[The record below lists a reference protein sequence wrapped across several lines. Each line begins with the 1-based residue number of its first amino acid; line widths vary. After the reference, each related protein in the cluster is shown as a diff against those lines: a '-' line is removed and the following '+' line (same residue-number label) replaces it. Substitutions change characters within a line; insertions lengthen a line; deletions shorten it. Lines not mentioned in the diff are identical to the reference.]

1 MLNTARF
8 LPVYRLATI
17 IPSIKFA
24 QKNRCKTG
32 ERFISVPTRGQVRLH
47 LYSVH
52 MKLGKNF
59 CFKGTLDSNTLTAE
73 NTETAVLALS

>member
-8 LPVYRLATI
+8 VPVYRLATI

-32 ERFISVPTRGQVRLH
+32 FISVPTRQVRLH
-47 LYSVH
+47 LYSVY

-59 CFKGTLDSNTLTAE
+59 CFKGALDSNKLTAE